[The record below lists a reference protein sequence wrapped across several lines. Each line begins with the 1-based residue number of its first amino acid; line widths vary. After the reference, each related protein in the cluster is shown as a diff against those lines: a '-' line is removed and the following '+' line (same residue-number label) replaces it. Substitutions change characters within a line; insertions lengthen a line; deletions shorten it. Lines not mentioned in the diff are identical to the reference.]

1 MWTGRQICSEY
12 LDISDAVIFERSA
25 LRPALYW
32 DNFPV
37 NDGGMQVNLYIGP
50 IRGREK
56 GLHKYSAGLLSNPM
70 LQFEASLIPI
80 STIGDYLWNS
90 QSYDPEISWEAA
102 LIKVI
107 PNEIDRVAL
116 RKFFRTSLGSN
127 VGGDPAPD
135 LRQVFRAGVTA
146 WRSGDMATA
155 ADVFEA
161 AGKDMENNFQYLTT
175 AKTTVP
181 ELIAEVKPWLAKYQ
195 LGGQALI
202 GLAEVLRT
210 CSYDKAKMII
220 TGPTDAPAKLH
231 ALIESVENVR
241 KRLFGDQ
248 IVGPLNELAAEL
260 QTYSS

>member
-1 MWTGRQICSEY
+1 
-12 LDISDAVIFERSA
+12 
-25 LRPALYW
+25 
-32 DNFPV
+32 
-37 NDGGMQVNLYIGP
+37 
-50 IRGREK
+50 
-56 GLHKYSAGLLSNPM
+56 M

-90 QSYDPEISWEAA
+90 QDYDPEISWEAA

-107 PNEIDRVAL
+107 PNEVDRVAL

-146 WRSGDMATA
+146 WRSGDMEKA
-155 ADVFEA
+155 AEVFEA
-161 AGKDMENNFQYLTT
+161 AGKDIESNFQYLSSGNS
-175 AKTTVP
+175 TVP
-181 ELIAEVKPWLAKYQ
+181 ALISEITPWLAKYRV
-195 LGGQALI
+195 GGQALV

-210 CSYDKAKMII
+210 CSYDKARMII
-220 TGPTDAPAKLH
+220 TGPSDAPAKLEE
-231 ALIESVENVR
+231 LIESVESVR

>member
-1 MWTGRQICSEY
+1 
-12 LDISDAVIFERSA
+12 
-25 LRPALYW
+25 
-32 DNFPV
+32 
-37 NDGGMQVNLYIGP
+37 
-50 IRGREK
+50 
-56 GLHKYSAGLLSNPM
+56 M

-80 STIGDYLWNS
+80 STIGDYLWNCE
-90 QSYDPEISWEAA
+90 SYDPETSWEAA

-107 PNEIDRVAL
+107 PNDVDRAAL

-155 ADVFEA
+155 ADVFQT
-161 AGKDMENNFQYLTT
+161 AGKDMESNFQYLTT
-175 AKTTVP
+175 AKTSVP
-181 ELIAEVKPWLAKYQ
+181 ELIAEVKPWLEKYRV
-195 LGGQALI
+195 GGQALI
-202 GLAEVLRT
+202 GLADVLRT

-231 ALIESVENVR
+231 ALIESVESVR

>member
-1 MWTGRQICSEY
+1 
-12 LDISDAVIFERSA
+12 
-25 LRPALYW
+25 
-32 DNFPV
+32 
-37 NDGGMQVNLYIGP
+37 MQVNLYIGP

-90 QSYDPEISWEAA
+90 QDYDPEISWEAA

-107 PNEIDRVAL
+107 PNDVDRAAL

-146 WRSGDMATA
+146 WRAGEMNKA
-155 ADVFEA
+155 ADIFAA
-161 AGKDMENNFQYLTT
+161 AGKDMETNFQYLTSGVS
-175 AKTTVP
+175 TVP
-181 ELIAEVKPWLAKYQ
+181 ELISEITPWLAKYRV
-195 LGGQALI
+195 GGEALV

-210 CSYDKAKMII
+210 CTYDKTRMII
-220 TGPTDAPAKLH
+220 TGPAEAPAKLE
-231 ALIESVENVR
+231 ALVEKVESVR

>member
-1 MWTGRQICSEY
+1 
-12 LDISDAVIFERSA
+12 
-25 LRPALYW
+25 
-32 DNFPV
+32 
-37 NDGGMQVNLYIGP
+37 
-50 IRGREK
+50 
-56 GLHKYSAGLLSNPM
+56 M

-80 STIGDYLWNS
+80 STIGDYLWDSEN
-90 QSYDPEISWEAA
+90 YDPDKSWEEA

-107 PNEIDRVAL
+107 PNEVDRAAL

-146 WRSGDMATA
+146 WRSGDMTKA

-161 AGKDMENNFQYLTT
+161 AGKEMESNFQYLNT

-181 ELIAEVKPWLAKYQ
+181 ELVTEIKPWLEKYRV
-195 LGGQALI
+195 GGQALI

-210 CSYDKAKMII
+210 CSYDNAKMII
-220 TGPTDAPAKLH
+220 TGPADAPTKLNT
-231 ALIESVENVR
+231 LIESVESVR